1 MNKFE
6 EAESGDGI
14 ESRAGFIE
22 DEQGWLGDERSGDED
37 ALAFALGEDVPGAIG
52 EVGGFDLGKEIEGE
66 ADLVRARLVSEPED
80 GRKATEHGDEGGFVV
95 GDVGAD
101 TGGDEADAGSEF
113 SPVAFAEGLAEH

>member
-22 DEQGWLGDERSGDED
+22 DEQGWLGDESSGDED

-66 ADLVRARLVSEPED
+66 ADGEVKSDEV
-80 GRKATEHGDEGGFVV
+80 GHGITWDDKSDLGAAGGEDEGFAWSE
-95 GDVGAD
+95 GDLAEVDG
-101 TGGDEADAGSEF
+101 E
-113 SPVAFAEGLAEH
+113 AEGE